1 MSERKAILRPLVLAL
16 IVGLGFAVAWTMVF
30 VWCYATVQMAF
41 QPLQPFHRIS
51 VLKNGAVVEST
62 RLGNPTGKV
71 ITTTYTLDGETVSES
86 DHSVVYLD
94 RELERTQLTPPRQVL
109 VGPYSPLS
117 WSIRIKPLPFGRS
130 PISRWY
136 LVHNGARRG
145 RAYLV
150 GYDGNSKL
158 PAGYI
163 GRSGFRLDEPPSDEY
178 FVMEA
183 GRMDYGSIISGARL
197 NTYDRLDDLP
207 PVSSSM
213 VYLALDDRL
222 VEVDLANR
230 KVRTIIEE
238 KDIYSLGALTRASRQ
253 AAGELQD
260 QPDNLQQFLAIRMKE
275 RVVVIDPVSGQH
287 RDYALPAELSDYTF
301 SFYELLDDTALIQ
314 FAQQSKDGTVTNV
327 VRWINAEGETLREE
341 QFAGRQDWPS
351 VRAMS
356 CIVSLAM
363 PVPAIIEP
371 YMLAFAQQIYL
382 ESDGAE
388 DFISVMG
395 LALSMSW
402 PGLVLIN
409 LVGIVSAWLCYRRQK
424 RYARPWTRTW
434 VAFVFLFGVP
444 GLVGY
449 LFHRRWPPRLPCPE
463 CDAPA
468 PRDREAC
475 AACGKQFAPP
485 APKGI
490 EVFA

>member
-1 MSERKAILRPLVLAL
+1 MSKREAIFRPLVLAL
-16 IVGLGFAVAWTMVF
+16 IVSLGFAVAWAMVF
-30 VWCYATVQMAF
+30 FWCYATVQMAF
-41 QPLQPFHRIS
+41 QPSQPYHETS
-51 VLKNGAVVEST
+51 VLADGSVVESI
-62 RLGNPTGKV
+62 RVGGAAAQS
-71 ITTTYTLDGETVSES
+71 ITTTLDEEPVSEGEDPLGLRFELDGAA
-86 DHSVVYLD
+86 
-94 RELERTQLTPPRQVL
+94 LTPSRQL
-109 VGPYSPLS
+109 STGPYPPGS
-117 WSIRIKPLPFGRS
+117 WSSRITRLPFGRP
-130 PISRWY
+130 PISWWY

-150 GYDGNSKL
+150 GYDPNSKL

-163 GRSGFRLDEPPSDEY
+163 GRSGFRAEEPTPDDCFE
-178 FVMEA
+178 MDA
-183 GRMDYGSIISGARL
+183 GRMYMCIVSGAELSPHRRPD
-197 NTYDRLDDLP
+197 NLP
-207 PVSSSM
+207 EIPSWM

-222 VEVDLANR
+222 VEVDLVKR
-230 KVRTIIEE
+230 KVRTVLEE
-238 KDIYSLGALTRASRQ
+238 KGIVSLGALSRALRKV
-253 AAGELQD
+253 AGQPQTQPQPLQR
-260 QPDNLQQFLAIRMKE
+260 FLAIRMKD
-275 RVVVIDPVSGQH
+275 RVAVIHPISGLR
-287 RDYALPAELSDYTF
+287 RDYVLSAELSAYTF
-301 SFYELLDDTALIQ
+301 SFYELLDDTALIR
-314 FAQQSKDGTVTNV
+314 FARQSKDGTVTNV
-327 VRWINAEGETLREE
+327 FRWINAEGETLREE
-341 QFAGRQDWPS
+341 QFARRQHWPS
-351 VRAMS
+351 VPAMS

-371 YMLAFAQQIYL
+371 YMLAFAQEIYL
-382 ESDGAE
+382 GSDGAE

-402 PGLVLIN
+402 PGLVLVNFLGAI
-409 LVGIVSAWLCYRRQK
+409 SAWFCYRRQK

-434 VAFVFLFGVP
+434 VVFVFLFGVP